1 MKFSA
6 ELAAPLGLFL
16 VALHSCTAFAVF
28 PFNPLYTIYPRP
40 QIRHHYLSTTLFY
53 REDDEREALPDPKGT
68 SPCKQQL
75 LRLLNEVPSSAPT
88 PRRLT
93 IDILNKVEEMESLC
107 PTPDDEVLG
116 QLGGNWELQWT
127 AQDRESREWRRNPM
141 RAYINPL
148 ENQSYSN
155 NPDGGGRANPFLPRR
170 IQDRLERLGV
180 LRGAAETRSS
190 QSVDLNKRR
199 VRNVVAFEMP
209 TLLRQALKVSLT
221 VDIKFQANE
230 SDQRRVDVKFDQ
242 VRLVIPT
249 SRLDINLPLGPI
261 GPSGWLRTG
270 YIDDNMRIT
279 RGHKGSVFILTRQ
292 AKKKRAE
299 V

>member
-1 MKFSA
+1 MPTSSEYTNSF
-6 ELAAPLGLFL
+6 
-16 VALHSCTAFAVF
+16 
-28 PFNPLYTIYPRP
+28 FNNEMNHTYWLN
-40 QIRHHYLSTTLFY
+40 LSQCHTTN
-53 REDDEREALPDPKGT
+53 
-68 SPCKQQL
+68 S
-75 LRLLNEVPSSAPT
+75 
-88 PRRLT
+88 
-93 IDILNKVEEMESLC
+93 
-107 PTPDDEVLG
+107 
-116 QLGGNWELQWT
+116 
-127 AQDRESREWRRNPM
+127 
-141 RAYINPL
+141 PL

-242 VRLVIPT
+242 VQLVIPS

-261 GPSGWLRTG
+261 GPIGWLRTG

-279 RGHKGSVFILTRQ
+279 RGHKGSVFILTRR